1 MTQVPISS
9 PPLLRTHIFVKFL
22 CQLLDVPQDFLLV
35 PLFCTHALHFI
46 SNELEGGE
54 AGERSSS
61 PLGRIPPPSP
71 CPSSIPKAARPGS
84 APQPSVEADPQ
95 PLPWDGAHPTRSHPF
110 PVRVARCGVPAGTR
124 GAAHLIEQVDG
135 TVRGTPLG
143 HEARERHALQHL
155 GEEVVLRQ
163 PPLPQEGCLQQGS
176 TELSAARGAPQ
187 HPHPPGEVLGAGL
200 QGATSSQSG
209 YLGKNGMFLRC
220 CCGQSSRMSRV
231 QAILYRTQLLHVII
245 L

>member
-1 MTQVPISS
+1 M
-9 PPLLRTHIFVKFL
+9 
-22 CQLLDVPQDFLLV
+22 
-35 PLFCTHALHFI
+35 
-46 SNELEGGE
+46 
-54 AGERSSS
+54 
-61 PLGRIPPPSP
+61 
-71 CPSSIPKAARPGS
+71 
-84 APQPSVEADPQ
+84 
-95 PLPWDGAHPTRSHPF
+95 PWDGARPTRSQPF
-110 PVRVARCGVPAGTR
+110 PARAARCGVPAGTR

-163 PPLPQEGCLQQGS
+163 PALPQEGCLQQGS
-176 TELSAARGAPQ
+176 AEPSAARGGPQ
-187 HPHPPGEVLGAGL
+187 HPHPPGELLGAGL

-231 QAILYRTQLLHVII
+231 QAILYHTQLLHVII